1 MILLKKQLLGG
12 IKMADVKISDSIVY
26 IGVDDKDID
35 LFESQYE
42 VPNGVSYNS
51 YLILDEKIAVMDTAD
66 MRVSDKWFENLE
78 KALNGAV
85 PDYLI
90 VSHLEPDH
98 AGNIKKAADK
108 YPEMKIV
115 VNSKSETM
123 LPQFFEIS
131 ADRLLI
137 VKEGD
142 ELSLGSHTLQFFMAP
157 MVHWPEVMVEY
168 EKSEKILFSAD
179 GFGKFGA
186 LDTDEDWACEAR
198 RYYFN
203 IVGKYGAQVQALLK
217 KASALD
223 IQTICPLHGPILKE
237 NLEYYIGKYMTWSS
251 FEPEDKGILIAYAS
265 IHGNTAKAAKKLKE
279 ILESKGAEKVAITDL
294 ARDDMAEAIE
304 DAFRYD
310 RMILAAASYDAG
322 VFPCMEDFLHHLKS
336 KAYQKR
342 TVGLLENGSWAPSAA
357 RTMKAVVE
365 QMKNVSIVEPV
376 VTIKSTMKDSDIEN
390 MEKLADAIINA

>member
-1 MILLKKQLLGG
+1 
-12 IKMADVKISDSIVY
+12 MADVKISDSIVY

-251 FEPEDKGILIAYAS
+251 YEPEDKGILIAYAS
-265 IHGNTAKAAKKLKE
+265 IHGNTAKVAKKLKE